1 MRYFITPN
9 YSLAFIPKSGCST
22 LSRAVIKAFQ
32 FSDNETIE
40 NGAYPSGKT
49 ADNSMLQSFAN
60 KEKYPS
66 KPILAMVRNPIERFR
81 SAVAQFQTTDVDA
94 VINSLVNGST
104 FIADGI
110 RGREINAST
119 NPHFKPQIMWVNST
133 TKLYKF
139 PEHLN
144 EASIEI
150 GFILPLPQ
158 INAAHFQK
166 PTLTEQ
172 QNAILESYY
181 AEDIVLFNSI
191 TSPGIISGVVSA
203 NPPDLTPPTG
213 EE

>member
-1 MRYFITPN
+1 MAYFITPN

-32 FSDNETIE
+32 TNENILVE
-40 NGAYPSGKT
+40 GGHYPDGKN
-49 ADNSMLQSFAN
+49 ADNSMWQGLVLR
-60 KEKYPS
+60 EKYPS
-66 KPILAMVRNPIERFR
+66 KQIIALIRNPIERFR
-81 SAVAQFQTTDVDA
+81 SAVAQFKTTDTDA
-94 VINSLVNGST
+94 VIESLVSDCSFSSG
-104 FIADGI
+104 GI
-110 RGREINAST
+110 KGRQIKAST
-119 NPHFKPQIMWVNST
+119 NQHFIPQIMWVDAN

-139 PEHLN
+139 PDHIN
-144 EASIEI
+144 EAAAEI

-158 INAAHFQK
+158 INAAHFPK

-172 QNAILESYY
+172 QTSILESYY